1 MRLSAFVLAAGLLVA
16 ACGSSD
22 TIDARNETPG
32 AVAARVAASGMMP
45 RPGRW
50 QGTFKV
56 EKLEMAGL
64 PPQASEQM
72 NKSMGM
78 DRSYFTCLTPEQAA
92 KPDARFFQ
100 KAAEGCVY
108 DRFTMADGKIDAV
121 MNCKPGAGPTRM
133 TMNGTYNADTYDL
146 KINGSGELAKG
157 MAMNISMAVTSRRV
171 GECNG
176 TEEG

>member
-1 MRLSAFVLAAGLLVA
+1 MRMSALALTAGLVLAG
-16 ACGSSD
+16 CGSSD
-22 TIDARNETPG
+22 TIEARNETAAG
-32 AVAARVAASGMMP
+32 VAEKVAASGMNP

-50 QGTFKV
+50 QGTFRV

-64 PPQASEQM
+64 PPQASAQM

-78 DRSYFTCLTPEQAA
+78 DRSYFTCLTPQQAA

-100 KAAEGCVY
+100 KAAEGCIY
-108 DRFTMADGKIDAV
+108 DHFTMADGKIDAV
-121 MNCKPGAGPTRM
+121 MNCQPGAGPTRM
-133 TMNGTYNADTYDL
+133 AMHGTYNADTYDL
-146 KINGSGELAKG
+146 KITGSSAMAKG

>member
-1 MRLSAFVLAAGLLVA
+1 MRHAALAPLACLLLVA
-16 ACGSSD
+16 CGSGNSV
-22 TIDARNETPG
+22 DARNESPG
-32 AVAARVAASGMMP
+32 AVAEKVAASGMMP

-50 QGTFKV
+50 QGDFRVEKV
-56 EKLEMAGL
+56 EIPGM
-64 PPQASEQM
+64 PPQSAEQM

-78 DRSYFTCLTPEQAA
+78 DRTYFTCLTPEQAA

-100 KAAEGCVY
+100 KAAEGCTY
-108 DRFTMADGKIDAV
+108 DRFTMAGGKIDAV
-121 MNCKPGAGPTRM
+121 MTCRPGAGPTRM
-133 TMNGTYNADTYDL
+133 TMNGTYDADNYNL
-146 KINGSGELAKG
+146 KISGSGEVAQG